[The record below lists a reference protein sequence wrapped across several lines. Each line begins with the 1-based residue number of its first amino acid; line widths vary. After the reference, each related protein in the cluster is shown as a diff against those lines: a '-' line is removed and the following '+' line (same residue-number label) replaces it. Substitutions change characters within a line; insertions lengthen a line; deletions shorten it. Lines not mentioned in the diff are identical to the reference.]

1 MFINNGIVPLFM
13 AKNGTDLLQIIF
25 PNFPFINECQIKSHK
40 GTKTDNVCIFMG
52 NLYVH

>member
-1 MFINNGIVPLFM
+1 MALFPYLWQKM
-13 AKNGTDLLQIIF
+13 ARIYYKLFF